1 MNVGTQ
7 LDRCVTLYKAMQ
19 LSSLKAQ
26 ASVCVC
32 VCSRL
37 VPNTPPG
44 QLGSLHSFHL
54 TLHGNNSRHCGPRG
68 LDQR

>member
-1 MNVGTQ
+1 MNDGTQ
-7 LDRCVTLYKAMQ
+7 LDRCVTYKAMQ

-26 ASVCVC
+26 ASVC

-44 QLGSLHSFHL
+44 QLGSLQAFHL
-54 TLHGNNSRHCGPRG
+54 TLHENN
-68 LDQR
+68 